1 MVKLNMEYLDRK
13 RLVNLLDRLIEKG
26 SAQQYALFLKKYH
39 EADIAEALEE
49 LSFEKQ
55 YKFFVKIKPEIS
67 VEILEEMDLEKQVQL
82 ISFFKTDVAANYI
95 KEMEPDDAVDLLEEL
110 FEADEEKVSHIIEA
124 LPVKEARDI
133 KGLLSY
139 NEDSAGTVMTTEF
152 LAVPERLTVKEAL
165 ASIKK
170 QDPPE
175 SEVSFYIFVL
185 AEDRRLIGYTSLR
198 DLLLSD
204 VDKKVAEIK
213 HDYKIKVYVDTDL
226 DEVVRSFR
234 KYSLA
239 VFPVVDRQ
247 EVLVGIITADDVVD
261 LVVKEATEDIY
272 KLSGTSE
279 EAEESKLISGKVS
292 YALKSR
298 LPWLLLTIVGGLVS
312 VYIINIYSQHFNSTL
327 FSLSLSLSF
336 IPVLMGLGGNVGNQS
351 ATIMVRGMSTGVVKD
366 EKAWKYI
373 YKEMLVGTSIG
384 VIVGVILFL
393 FNLFLA
399 KQSLLFSSIVALS
412 MFFNIFVAAF
422 IGTSF
427 PIFLKRISVDPAVA
441 SAPFIA
447 TTLDIFGQIIY
458 FILTFVFLFFIVS

>member
-1 MVKLNMEYLDRK
+1 MVKLNMEHLDRK

-49 LSFEKQ
+49 LPFEKQ

-226 DEVVRSFR
+226 DEVV
-234 KYSLA
+234 
-239 VFPVVDRQ
+239 
-247 EVLVGIITADDVVD
+247 
-261 LVVKEATEDIY
+261 
-272 KLSGTSE
+272 
-279 EAEESKLISGKVS
+279 
-292 YALKSR
+292 
-298 LPWLLLTIVGGLVS
+298 
-312 VYIINIYSQHFNSTL
+312 
-327 FSLSLSLSF
+327 
-336 IPVLMGLGGNVGNQS
+336 
-351 ATIMVRGMSTGVVKD
+351 
-366 EKAWKYI
+366 
-373 YKEMLVGTSIG
+373 
-384 VIVGVILFL
+384 
-393 FNLFLA
+393 
-399 KQSLLFSSIVALS
+399 
-412 MFFNIFVAAF
+412 
-422 IGTSF
+422 
-427 PIFLKRISVDPAVA
+427 
-441 SAPFIA
+441 
-447 TTLDIFGQIIY
+447 
-458 FILTFVFLFFIVS
+458 